1 MNKVENVRHRLKWL
15 QAVVDGGQSL
25 SSDEVSA
32 LQTAK
37 SFCALNVP
45 GIFDSL
51 SYNTMKSVLAKSS
64 LIEFGAHPYVSNLDY
79 FLDLRA
85 SCRRRIE
92 ASKPQPIAPASVL
105 DWKHSYRNA
114 LWHSNLC
121 SQAYLAL
128 VRDVQAVL
136 DAGASDSRLD
146 YRRIERILSKSSAT
160 YLKVISMTA
169 EPFDPELKVV

>member
-1 MNKVENVRHRLKWL
+1 MNKLENVRRRLKWL

-25 SSDEVSA
+25 SSGEVSA

-37 SFCALNVP
+37 SFCGLNVP
-45 GIFDSL
+45 GVFDSL
-51 SYNTMKSVLAKSS
+51 SYNTMKSVLAKAS

-79 FLDLRA
+79 FLALRV
-85 SCRRRIE
+85 SCHNRTE
-92 ASKPQPIAPASVL
+92 ASKPQAIAPASL
-105 DWKHSYRNA
+105 SDWKHSYRNA

-128 VRDVQAVL
+128 IRDVQAVL

-146 YRRIERILSKSSAT
+146 YRRVERILTKSSAT
-160 YLKVISMTA
+160 YLKIISMDA
-169 EPFDPELKVV
+169 EPFDPKLKVV